1 MDHAFENDAAFEPMA
16 EPVVWRQDKSP
27 HLEGTF
33 MATVVHGES
42 QADNAGHV
50 RGGTAADPWSVICSS
65 NPAECVGIES
75 GDTLTLLDGTV
86 LTVQQI
92 SKDPAFGWVMK
103 CTSDMRG
110 ARQ

>member
-1 MDHAFENDAAFEPMA
+1 MGCIFENDAAFDPLGEL
-16 EPVVWRQDKSP
+16 VTWRQDKSP

-33 MATVVHGES
+33 KATVVHGES
-42 QADNAGHV
+42 QADNAGNV
-50 RGGTAADPWSVICSS
+50 RGGTSADPWSVICSS
-65 NPAECVGIES
+65 NPAECVGIET

-92 SKDPAFGWVMK
+92 SKDTAFGWVMK

-110 ARQ
+110 PR

>member
-1 MDHAFENDAAFEPMA
+1 MGCIFENDAAFDPLA
-16 EPVVWRQDKSP
+16 ELVVWRQDKSP

-33 MATVVHGES
+33 KATVVHGES

-50 RGGTAADPWSVICSS
+50 RGGTSADPWSVICSS
-65 NPAECVGIES
+65 NPAECVGIET
-75 GDTLTLLDGTV
+75 GDTLKLLDGTV

-92 SKDPAFGWVMK
+92 TKDAALGWVIK

-110 ARQ
+110 PR

>member
-1 MDHAFENDAAFEPMA
+1 MGCIFENDAAFDPLA
-16 EPVVWRQDKSP
+16 ELVVWRQDKSP

-33 MATVVHGES
+33 KATVVHGES

-75 GDTLTLLDGTV
+75 GDTLTLLGGTV

-110 ARQ
+110 PR